1 MTATSVDA
9 LVEGVHFRM
18 PPFGAHSVGH
28 KALAVA
34 LSDLAAMGAAAR
46 EAYVQLGVSERI
58 SREQLLELADGLG
71 ALAAQHGVAVAGG
84 DLTAA
89 PALFLAVTVVG
100 EAVGE
105 HALVTRS
112 GARPGDAIVV
122 TGEFGGAAAG
132 LLLLERPELAGSI
145 EAGVAERLRRR
156 QLDPEPRLAAGCA
169 LALAGASAMI
179 DLSDGLGADGGHV
192 AEASGVALAIEL
204 RSVPV
209 QPGVDETAKAAG
221 VDRAKLIAGGGED
234 YELLATLPPDR
245 VERARDAVGFTGVE
259 LTVVGEV
266 ETGKGAVL
274 KLAGGRTLP
283 PVGFDQ
289 LVHGRSQDDPA

>member
-1 MTATSVDA
+1 
-9 LVEGVHFRM
+9 M

-105 HALVTRS
+105 HALVPRS

-122 TGEFGGAAAG
+122 TGELGGAAAG

-156 QLDPEPRLAAGCA
+156 QLAPEPRLAAGCA

-192 AEASGVALAIEL
+192 AESSGVALAIEL

-221 VDRAKLIAGGGED
+221 VDRAKLFAGGGED

-245 VERARDAVGFTGVE
+245 LEQAQDAVGLTGIQ

-266 ETGKGAVL
+266 ETGEGAVL
-274 KLAGGRTLP
+274 KLPGGGALP

-289 LVHGRSQDDPA
+289 LVPGRSQDDPA